1 MIKGIYMT
9 VRIILPLKDQF
20 PKKSKKGLGFL
31 YYLLSLCKSVKEL
44 YSLLLYKVQREIF
57 SEAGAKV
64 RLFSIT
70 TKFFAKK
77 NKKIKKKTDFGSF
90 FLVISAKILI
100 FVAQNELNR
109 EKIDFINSKK
119 ETMDMKHFDDRD
131 LQRYDAM
138 TREEQLGMSAAF
150 PALMRKVYVW
160 MAMALAITAIT
171 AYGVASSP
179 ALTSLIFGNKLI
191 FFGLIIAELVLV
203 FWVSAR
209 IEKLSLTKATLMF
222 IVYSV
227 LNGATLATIFFA
239 YSPEIITKT
248 FFVTAGTFGAMAV
261 YGYFTKSDL
270 SSWGKLLIMAVIGLI
285 IAGVVNIFLRS
296 SLMDLVVSVIGVL
309 IFVGLTAYDSQ
320 KIKRMLMMQA
330 DMGETAQKVALMGAL
345 SLYLDFINLFL
356 YLLRL
361 FGRER

>member
-1 MIKGIYMT
+1 
-9 VRIILPLKDQF
+9 
-20 PKKSKKGLGFL
+20 
-31 YYLLSLCKSVKEL
+31 
-44 YSLLLYKVQREIF
+44 
-57 SEAGAKV
+57 
-64 RLFSIT
+64 
-70 TKFFAKK
+70 
-77 NKKIKKKTDFGSF
+77 
-90 FLVISAKILI
+90 
-100 FVAQNELNR
+100 
-109 EKIDFINSKK
+109 
-119 ETMDMKHFDDRD
+119 MKHFDDRD

-138 TREEQLGMSAAF
+138 TREEQLGMSAVF

-285 IAGVVNIFLRS
+285 IAGLVNIFLRS
-296 SLMDLVVSVIGVL
+296 SLMDLVISVIGVL

>member
-1 MIKGIYMT
+1 
-9 VRIILPLKDQF
+9 
-20 PKKSKKGLGFL
+20 
-31 YYLLSLCKSVKEL
+31 
-44 YSLLLYKVQREIF
+44 
-57 SEAGAKV
+57 
-64 RLFSIT
+64 
-70 TKFFAKK
+70 
-77 NKKIKKKTDFGSF
+77 
-90 FLVISAKILI
+90 
-100 FVAQNELNR
+100 
-109 EKIDFINSKK
+109 
-119 ETMDMKHFDDRD
+119 MKHFDDRD

-285 IAGVVNIFLRS
+285 IAGLVNIFVRN
-296 SLMDLVVSVIGVL
+296 SLMDFVISVIGVL

>member
-1 MIKGIYMT
+1 
-9 VRIILPLKDQF
+9 
-20 PKKSKKGLGFL
+20 
-31 YYLLSLCKSVKEL
+31 
-44 YSLLLYKVQREIF
+44 
-57 SEAGAKV
+57 
-64 RLFSIT
+64 
-70 TKFFAKK
+70 
-77 NKKIKKKTDFGSF
+77 
-90 FLVISAKILI
+90 
-100 FVAQNELNR
+100 
-109 EKIDFINSKK
+109 
-119 ETMDMKHFDDRD
+119 MKHFDDRD

-296 SLMDLVVSVIGVL
+296 SLMDLVVSVVGVL

-330 DMGETAQKVALMGAL
+330 DMGETAQKMALMGAL

>member
-1 MIKGIYMT
+1 
-9 VRIILPLKDQF
+9 
-20 PKKSKKGLGFL
+20 
-31 YYLLSLCKSVKEL
+31 
-44 YSLLLYKVQREIF
+44 
-57 SEAGAKV
+57 
-64 RLFSIT
+64 
-70 TKFFAKK
+70 
-77 NKKIKKKTDFGSF
+77 
-90 FLVISAKILI
+90 
-100 FVAQNELNR
+100 
-109 EKIDFINSKK
+109 
-119 ETMDMKHFDDRD
+119 MDMKHFDDRD

-227 LNGATLATIFFA
+227 LNGATLSTIFFA

-248 FFVTAGTFGAMAV
+248 FFVTAGTFGAMAI

-296 SLMDLVVSVIGVL
+296 QLMDFVVSMVGVL

>member
-1 MIKGIYMT
+1 
-9 VRIILPLKDQF
+9 
-20 PKKSKKGLGFL
+20 
-31 YYLLSLCKSVKEL
+31 
-44 YSLLLYKVQREIF
+44 
-57 SEAGAKV
+57 
-64 RLFSIT
+64 
-70 TKFFAKK
+70 
-77 NKKIKKKTDFGSF
+77 
-90 FLVISAKILI
+90 
-100 FVAQNELNR
+100 
-109 EKIDFINSKK
+109 
-119 ETMDMKHFDDRD
+119 MKHFEDRD
-131 LQRYDAM
+131 LQRYEAM

-320 KIKRMLMMQA
+320 KIKRMLMMQT

>member
-1 MIKGIYMT
+1 
-9 VRIILPLKDQF
+9 
-20 PKKSKKGLGFL
+20 
-31 YYLLSLCKSVKEL
+31 
-44 YSLLLYKVQREIF
+44 
-57 SEAGAKV
+57 
-64 RLFSIT
+64 
-70 TKFFAKK
+70 
-77 NKKIKKKTDFGSF
+77 
-90 FLVISAKILI
+90 
-100 FVAQNELNR
+100 
-109 EKIDFINSKK
+109 
-119 ETMDMKHFDDRD
+119 MKHFDDRD

-179 ALTSLIFGNKLI
+179 ALI

>member
-1 MIKGIYMT
+1 
-9 VRIILPLKDQF
+9 
-20 PKKSKKGLGFL
+20 
-31 YYLLSLCKSVKEL
+31 
-44 YSLLLYKVQREIF
+44 
-57 SEAGAKV
+57 
-64 RLFSIT
+64 
-70 TKFFAKK
+70 
-77 NKKIKKKTDFGSF
+77 
-90 FLVISAKILI
+90 
-100 FVAQNELNR
+100 
-109 EKIDFINSKK
+109 
-119 ETMDMKHFDDRD
+119 MKHFDDRD

-138 TREEQLGMSAAF
+138 TREEQLGMSAVF

-160 MAMALAITAIT
+160 MALALAITAIT

-330 DMGETAQKVALMGAL
+330 DMGETAQKMALMGAL

>member
-1 MIKGIYMT
+1 M
-9 VRIILPLKDQF
+9 
-20 PKKSKKGLGFL
+20 
-31 YYLLSLCKSVKEL
+31 
-44 YSLLLYKVQREIF
+44 EIRNF
-57 SEAGAKV
+57 
-64 RLFSIT
+64 
-70 TKFFAKK
+70 
-77 NKKIKKKTDFGSF
+77 D
-90 FLVISAKILI
+90 
-100 FVAQNELNR
+100 NR
-109 EKIDFINSKK
+109 DIQPY
-119 ETMDMKHFDDRD
+119 ET
-131 LQRYDAM
+131 M

-171 AYGVASSP
+171 AYGVAASP
-179 ALTSLIFGNKLI
+179 ALTNLIFSSKVI
-191 FFGLIIAELVLV
+191 FFGLIIAELILV

-209 IEKLSLTKATLMF
+209 IEKLSLTTATLMF
-222 IVYSV
+222 ILYSV

-285 IAGVVNIFLRS
+285 IAGVVNMFLKS
-296 SLMDLVVSVIGVL
+296 SMMDLVVSVLGVL

-320 KIKRMLMMQA
+320 KIKRMLAMQT

>member
-1 MIKGIYMT
+1 
-9 VRIILPLKDQF
+9 
-20 PKKSKKGLGFL
+20 
-31 YYLLSLCKSVKEL
+31 
-44 YSLLLYKVQREIF
+44 
-57 SEAGAKV
+57 
-64 RLFSIT
+64 
-70 TKFFAKK
+70 
-77 NKKIKKKTDFGSF
+77 
-90 FLVISAKILI
+90 
-100 FVAQNELNR
+100 
-109 EKIDFINSKK
+109 
-119 ETMDMKHFDDRD
+119 MDMKNFDDRD

-296 SLMDLVVSVIGVL
+296 SLMDLVISVVGVL

-320 KIKRMLMMQA
+320 KIKRMLLKQA
-330 DMGETAQKVALMGAL
+330 DRGETAQKVALMGAL

>member
-1 MIKGIYMT
+1 MK
-9 VRIILPLKDQF
+9 QF
-20 PKKSKKGLGFL
+20 
-31 YYLLSLCKSVKEL
+31 E
-44 YSLLLYKVQREIF
+44 
-57 SEAGAKV
+57 
-64 RLFSIT
+64 
-70 TKFFAKK
+70 
-77 NKKIKKKTDFGSF
+77 
-90 FLVISAKILI
+90 
-100 FVAQNELNR
+100 
-109 EKIDFINSKK
+109 
-119 ETMDMKHFDDRD
+119 DRD
-131 LQRYDAM
+131 LQRYEAM

>member
-1 MIKGIYMT
+1 
-9 VRIILPLKDQF
+9 
-20 PKKSKKGLGFL
+20 
-31 YYLLSLCKSVKEL
+31 
-44 YSLLLYKVQREIF
+44 
-57 SEAGAKV
+57 
-64 RLFSIT
+64 
-70 TKFFAKK
+70 
-77 NKKIKKKTDFGSF
+77 
-90 FLVISAKILI
+90 
-100 FVAQNELNR
+100 
-109 EKIDFINSKK
+109 
-119 ETMDMKHFDDRD
+119 MKHFDDRD

-270 SSWGKLLIMAVIGLI
+270 SSWGKLLILAVIGLI

-296 SLMDLVVSVIGVL
+296 SLMDFVVSMVGVL

>member
-1 MIKGIYMT
+1 M
-9 VRIILPLKDQF
+9 
-20 PKKSKKGLGFL
+20 
-31 YYLLSLCKSVKEL
+31 
-44 YSLLLYKVQREIF
+44 
-57 SEAGAKV
+57 
-64 RLFSIT
+64 
-70 TKFFAKK
+70 K
-77 NKKIKKKTDFGSF
+77 N
-90 FLVISAKILI
+90 
-100 FVAQNELNR
+100 
-109 EKIDFINSKK
+109 
-119 ETMDMKHFDDRD
+119 FDDRD

-296 SLMDLVVSVIGVL
+296 SLMDLVISVVGVL

>member
-1 MIKGIYMT
+1 
-9 VRIILPLKDQF
+9 
-20 PKKSKKGLGFL
+20 
-31 YYLLSLCKSVKEL
+31 
-44 YSLLLYKVQREIF
+44 
-57 SEAGAKV
+57 
-64 RLFSIT
+64 
-70 TKFFAKK
+70 
-77 NKKIKKKTDFGSF
+77 
-90 FLVISAKILI
+90 
-100 FVAQNELNR
+100 
-109 EKIDFINSKK
+109 
-119 ETMDMKHFDDRD
+119 MKHFDDRD

-285 IAGVVNIFLRS
+285 IAGVVNIFLRN
-296 SLMDLVVSVIGVL
+296 SLMDFVISMVGVL